1 MIELVLIYC
10 LGATPPPDAPA
21 VNDSAQ
27 PPGACVEKRDPL
39 EDFSNPSA
47 CMMDAQQRAQEY
59 LVAHPKW
66 HLSSWRC
73 EVNLPHQEKA

>member
-10 LGATPPPDAPA
+10 LGKAPA
-21 VNDSAQ
+21 
-27 PPGACVEKRDPL
+27 PGAPPADETQCVEKRDPL
-39 EDFSNPSA
+39 EAFSNPSA

-66 HLSSWRC
+66 HLSGWRC

>member
-10 LGATPPPDAPA
+10 LGAPPDAGAPA
-21 VNDSAQ
+21 APENA
-27 PPGACVEKRDPL
+27 GCIEKRLPM

-47 CMMDAQQRAQEY
+47 CMMGAQQRAQEY

-73 EVNLPHQEKA
+73 EVDLPRQKAT

>member
-10 LGATPPPDAPA
+10 LGDAPPPGG
-21 VNDSAQ
+21 
-27 PPGACVEKRDPL
+27 PPVAESQCVEKRDPL

-73 EVNLPHQEKA
+73 EVNLPHQDKA

>member
-10 LGATPPPDAPA
+10 LGEAPA
-21 VNDSAQ
+21 
-27 PPGACVEKRDPL
+27 PGVPAASEHECVEKRDPL
-39 EDFSNPSA
+39 EGFSSPSA

-66 HLSSWRC
+66 HLSRWRC
-73 EVNLPHQEKA
+73 EVDVPHQEKA